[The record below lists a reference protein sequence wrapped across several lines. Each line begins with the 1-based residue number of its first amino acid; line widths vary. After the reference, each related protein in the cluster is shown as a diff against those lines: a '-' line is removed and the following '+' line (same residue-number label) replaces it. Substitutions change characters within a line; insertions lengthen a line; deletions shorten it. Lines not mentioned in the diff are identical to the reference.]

1 MNPHKSTLKLLI
13 VAQVFSLA
21 FLLLMPTLIRL
32 LHEFWGKFLYAALV
46 VGGIGLAI
54 ALRYALNTLD

>member
-13 VAQVFSLA
+13 VSQVFCLA
-21 FLLLMPTLIRL
+21 FLLLMPTLVRL
-32 LHEFWGKFLYAALV
+32 LYGFWGKFLYAVLV

-54 ALRYALNTLD
+54 ALRYALNTVD